1 MSFSYVLAYGAQKRI
16 KSLRLTPNISFAQ
29 HDIIVKAGV
38 VFPGWTFVTRGLF
51 ALGSKELVM
60 TVKCKSSEV
69 AEAFKTGGRSFPESI
84 LHLFAN
90 IYEDHFA
97 NAVDGHLDEAMWY
110 EWPQFDGDEPQHFLG
125 DSQWVAFVFGPPDYL
140 GYADL
145 EGLFAG
151 NQPYMSIQSIL
162 ADEFELAKR
171 FGVTRL
177 MALMGQHLQAYP
189 WPRFIDRERSSAI
202 PAGIDVT
209 KAREENKVF
218 EAGEQVV
225 LSELCA
231 VLDLKSKT
239 VSLRIPQHQLIL
251 IKAHFDALPTNSG
264 VIFNLTF
271 APHADSHLYWNP
283 LASSS
288 PSEYHFIKKIN
299 ASPEEEPKV
308 ELLGGSFLA
317 IVPRGASDFITVH
330 EDGFVAMISNLS
342 WTVLRQCLS
351 DGLDCKI
358 KSDLPQGL
366 TLDLTFAD
374 DDLPEEEAAP
384 ESISQATSS
393 S

>member
-1 MSFSYVLAYGAQKRI
+1 ML
-16 KSLRLTPNISFAQ
+16 
-29 HDIIVKAGV
+29 
-38 VFPGWTFVTRGLF
+38 
-51 ALGSKELVM
+51 
-60 TVKCKSSEV
+60 TVKCKAGEI

-90 IYEDHFA
+90 IYDDHFA
-97 NAVDGHLDEAMWY
+97 NSEEGKLDEAMWY
-110 EWPQFDGDEPQHFLG
+110 EWPQFEGDQPQHFLG
-125 DSQWVAFVFGPPDYL
+125 DTKWVAFIFGPPDYL

-145 EGLFAG
+145 EGLFIG
-151 NQPYMSIQSIL
+151 NQPYMSIQSIF

-189 WPRFIDRERSSAI
+189 WPRFIDRERKSAI

-231 VLDLKSKT
+231 VLDIKAKT
-239 VSLRIPQHQLIL
+239 VSLRIPQHQVIL
-251 IKAHFDALPTNSG
+251 LKAHLDTLGSGSG

-283 LASSS
+283 LAASS
-288 PSEYHFIKKIN
+288 PSEYHFIKKATTN
-299 ASPEEEPKV
+299 PQEEPTV
-308 ELLGGSFLA
+308 ELIGGSFLA

-330 EDGFVAMISNLS
+330 EDGFVAMISSLS

-366 TLDLTFAD
+366 LLDLTFSD
-374 DDLPEEEAAP
+374 DDLPEEEATTNPA
-384 ESISQATSS
+384 EASS
-393 S
+393 SS